1 MPNVARKVLKT
12 SAVKTNSVDPESS
25 HLPENLPP
33 GSGSAAGSESAG
45 SESVQTAFL
54 HSVASRELAL
64 LAPYAMHSLQSAGR
78 KHPEPDHPYRGP
90 FQRDRD
96 RIVHSSAYRRLS
108 FKTQVF
114 TGDSGDYHRTRLT
127 HTLEVASVART
138 LGRALA
144 LNEDLIEALALV
156 HDIGH
161 PPFGHSGEDILNE
174 CLRAVGG
181 FSHNAQAL
189 RIVEQ
194 LEIRYHD
201 FPGLNLT
208 YEVLGGQSTRI
219 RRQASALRPLLEVQ
233 VVEAADS
240 ITYDT
245 HDADDALELGLLTL
259 DELLQIPLWAAAD
272 RRVRRRFA
280 DLETDE
286 LRRAV
291 LHELIDWQVGDLL
304 DRAVER
310 LAGGQIDSPQ
320 AVCQAPP
327 IIAASSELAEQK
339 IELERFLH
347 QRVYRHPQVLEHRRR
362 AQQLL
367 KEMFERL
374 VADPEQLPA
383 ENRQRIALDGAPRA
397 AGDYLAGMTDRFAH
411 REHLRLFGGRTDAGD
426 NNWGGSGKG

>member
-1 MPNVARKVLKT
+1 MKSNAAKRE
-12 SAVKTNSVDPESS
+12 AVKSAGGDPQ
-25 HLPENLPP
+25 
-33 GSGSAAGSESAG
+33 AGFPQDPQNAGESA
-45 SESVQTAFL
+45 QAAFL
-54 HSVASRELAL
+54 QSVAAREAAL

-78 KHPEPDHPYRGP
+78 RHPEPDHPYRGP

-161 PPFGHSGEDILNE
+161 PPFGHSGEDALDE

-181 FSHNAQAL
+181 FSHNAQGL

-208 YEVLGGQSTRI
+208 REVLDGQSTRI
-219 RRQASALRPLLEVQ
+219 RHDTGLRRPLLEVQ

-259 DELLQIPLWAAAD
+259 DELLEIPLWSAAD
-272 RRVRRRFA
+272 RRVRRRHSG
-280 DLETDE
+280 LETDE

-291 LHELIDWQVGDLL
+291 LHELIDWQVSDLL
-304 DRAVER
+304 SCAVSR
-310 LAGGQIDSPQ
+310 LAGGGIDSPQ

-327 IIAASSELAEQK
+327 IIAASSELAGQK
-339 IELERFLH
+339 TELERFLH
-347 QRVYRHPQVLEHRRR
+347 ERVYRHPQVLQHRRR

-367 KEMFERL
+367 REMFDYL
-374 VADPEQLPA
+374 VAAPDQLPA
-383 ENRQRIALDGAPRA
+383 ESRARIAQDGISRA
-397 AGDYLAGMTDRFAH
+397 VGDYLAGMTDRFAH
-411 REHLRLFGGRTDAGD
+411 REHQRLLTGSSDAGEQ
-426 NNWGGSGKG
+426 